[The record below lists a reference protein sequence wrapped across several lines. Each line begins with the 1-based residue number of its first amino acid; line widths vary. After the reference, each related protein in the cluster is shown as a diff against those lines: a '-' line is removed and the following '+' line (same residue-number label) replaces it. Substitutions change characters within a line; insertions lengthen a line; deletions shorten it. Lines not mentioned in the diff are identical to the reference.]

1 VRLLSA
7 DSKQVYQ
14 GLAVLTGAD
23 IPINFQQISNDHFPY
38 PYFQN
43 SNRTIELHGVSCVG
57 GDKEWSMAHF
67 QKLFKILWKT
77 LDNKT
82 ALIVVGGT
90 GLYHQQILKPAP
102 TSAISPNQNL
112 RKRLELKPLAQLQTN
127 LKKSWAERW
136 EKMNQSDRSNPR
148 RLIRAIEIALAKLPL
163 KAQNHYQP
171 TKQIG
176 LQLPLSVL
184 REKIVERVDQR
195 LEAGVMKEVQQFG
208 LHHPDSNLQAKTA
221 LGYQEINQFLKG
233 ELALEELKTT
243 WAISEFQYAK
253 RQQTWWKKQVGI
265 KWLHTKWR
273 PTDCLL
279 TSKKL

>member
-1 VRLLSA
+1 
-7 DSKQVYQ
+7 
-14 GLAVLTGAD
+14 
-23 IPINFQQISNDHFPY
+23 
-38 PYFQN
+38 
-43 SNRTIELHGVSCVG
+43 
-57 GDKEWSMAHF
+57 
-67 QKLFKILWKT
+67 
-77 LDNKT
+77 
-82 ALIVVGGT
+82 
-90 GLYHQQILKPAP
+90 
-102 TSAISPNQNL
+102 
-112 RKRLELKPLAQLQTN
+112 

-265 KWLHTKWR
+265 KWLHTK
-273 PTDCLL
+273 
-279 TSKKL
+279 